1 MNLPVA
7 IDPSLDLPAP
17 SGTEQVYA
25 VTPAELSE
33 KHQLNGDAASPSIQ
47 AEGDGQDSD
56 KYKNEYITEF
66 RLLMIMDTVKSSTL
80 IAALDLVRSLFKNA
94 SYLQDIGWY
103 SGGVFLTVAATPA
116 LWGKMFTNF
125 PVPVVYMTALGLYLV
140 GIVLNAAAPNDIGF
154 IIGRAIQGWGCSGTL
169 GGSSV
174 IINHAAAPGD
184 ALCSS
189 ACGVFTTEVTWR
201 WCFWVNLPIGGA
213 ATILQFT
220 FLRLT
225 VDIAQFSDLQL
236 SVHAL
241 LTSLLPVYSRHIC
254 HHERSLPSSNW
265 GFLRRRVD
273 VLVDR
278 QWWRY
283 REKTRLLQPVEL
295 AGALFATLG
304 AGLLYGLSPNS
315 PKAWYIGA
323 QIPLGF
329 GVGLANQ
336 VPITTLQSFAKP
348 EDLASTMGI
357 VFMAQPVAGTYF
369 VFAAQSVFS
378 NRIIQSILQ
387 KRPSVDMGQ
396 VLFNG
401 ASEIPTVYSG
411 ADLDT
416 IFDAYM
422 GGIKDVYTFSLAA
435 AAFAVLWCFV
445 IPSKKLANYDQ
456 QKTEATHKAGGKLP
470 EDPSPKEVTI

>member
-17 SGTEQVYA
+17 SDTEQVYA

-56 KYKNEYITEF
+56 KYENEYITEF
-66 RLLMIMDTVKSSTL
+66 RLLMIMDTVKLSTL
-80 IAALDLVRSLFKNA
+80 IAALDLGIVATAIPAITDDFHS
-94 SYLQDIGWY
+94 LQDIGWY

-174 IINHAAAPGD
+174 IINHAAAPG
-184 ALCSS
+184 
-189 ACGVFTTEVTWR
+189 GVFTTEVTWR
-201 WCFWVNLPIGGA
+201 WCFWVNLPIG
-213 ATILQFT
+213 
-220 FLRLT
+220 
-225 VDIAQFSDLQL
+225 
-236 SVHAL
+236 
-241 LTSLLPVYSRHIC
+241 
-254 HHERSLPSSNW
+254 
-265 GFLRRRVD
+265 
-273 VLVDR
+273 
-278 QWWRY
+278 
-283 REKTRLLQPVEL
+283 
-295 AGALFATLG
+295 
-304 AGLLYGLSPNS
+304 
-315 PKAWYIGA
+315 AWYIGA